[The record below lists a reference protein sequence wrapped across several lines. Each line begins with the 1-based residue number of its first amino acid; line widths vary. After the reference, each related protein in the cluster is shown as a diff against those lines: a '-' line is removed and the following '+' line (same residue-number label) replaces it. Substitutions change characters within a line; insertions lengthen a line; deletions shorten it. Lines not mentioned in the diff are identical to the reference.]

1 MPGVRDVRTLGWPLM
16 VVVGVQDVGKD
27 AGGPADRRTGGPAD
41 RRTGGPAWRVAA
53 VDGGGRCFG
62 RKSGPAHPS
71 LVPMRRE
78 RGGKHPAPSPRDL
91 DSLR

>member
-41 RRTGGPAWRVAA
+41 RRTGGPADRRGAWLPLMVGVGVLAGSPDLRTRALSRR
-53 VDGGGRCFG
+53 DG
-62 RKSGPAHPS
+62 
-71 LVPMRRE
+71 
-78 RGGKHPAPSPRDL
+78 RGGQTPRPVAP
-91 DSLR
+91 